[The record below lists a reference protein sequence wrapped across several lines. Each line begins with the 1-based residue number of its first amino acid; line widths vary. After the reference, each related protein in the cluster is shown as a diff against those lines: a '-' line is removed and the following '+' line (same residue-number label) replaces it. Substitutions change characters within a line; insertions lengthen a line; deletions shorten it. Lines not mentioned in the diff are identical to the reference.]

1 MKIGIISG
9 YFQCFHKG
17 HLAYLKEA
25 LNWCDKLIVLV
36 QDDEHQFKKYGI
48 GFNPV
53 FSIITNIQKAYN
65 ILENVPKMEI
75 MVNHNN
81 SVAEIL
87 KYIKQTHESDKLIFI
102 KDGDRSWLS
111 LPEDEK
117 EVIEKNDIDFVYLG
131 QPKIAS
137 STAILKGDINEF

>member
-1 MKIGIISG
+1 
-9 YFQCFHKG
+9 
-17 HLAYLKEA
+17 
-25 LNWCDKLIVLV
+25 
-36 QDDEHQFKKYGI
+36 
-48 GFNPV
+48 
-53 FSIITNIQKAYN
+53 
-65 ILENVPKMEI
+65 MEI